1 MTVPNPQSLDMP
13 LVSVVVPTFNR
24 AALLAETLASILA
37 QTYPRLELIIVD
49 NLSTDD
55 TEAYLQSL
63 HDHRVRRYRNAND
76 GVIARNRNLG
86 IKAARGKYVALCDDD
101 DLWQP
106 EKLAEQVAVM
116 ESNERIGLCYTN
128 AAVFGDNGVS
138 DTWLIKTKVFHN
150 HFTRLLLRNFIPNSS
165 VLIRK
170 NVLDAAGGFDES
182 ANLAPFEDYELWLR
196 IAHSH
201 PLAYIDKPLLK
212 YRIHGANWAGK
223 YGNRQRIVINVLQ
236 SVRKKL
242 GIIHPL
248 LYVAI
253 ALRYLKAVISS

>member
-1 MTVPNPQSLDMP
+1 MSAITSGP

-24 AALLAETLASILA
+24 RAILPQTIDSILA
-37 QTYPRLELIIVD
+37 QTYSNIDLIIVD

-63 HDHRVRRYRNAND
+63 RDPRVRYYRNAND

-86 IKAARGKYVALCDDD
+86 IQSARGKYVALCDDD

-116 ESNERIGLCYTN
+116 ESNDRIGLCYTN
-128 AAVFGDNGVS
+128 ATVFGENRVGDA
-138 DTWLIKTKVFHN
+138 WLIKTKVFHN
-150 HFTRLLLRNFIPNSS
+150 HFIRLLLRNFIPNSS
-165 VLIRK
+165 VLIRR
-170 NVLDAAGGFDES
+170 NILDAVGGFDES
-182 ANLAPFEDYELWLR
+182 GHLAPFEDYELWLR
-196 IAHSH
+196 IAHAH
-201 PLAYIDKPLLK
+201 ELAYIDKSLLK
-212 YRIHGANWAGK
+212 YRVHSANWAGK

-242 GIIHPL
+242 GITHPL